1 LIASTRVVGTA
12 VFAIY
17 VADALGYTGSVGL
30 QFYKDYAQRE
40 MSRLAFFRGF
50 TYFLCVL
57 GAIFLVASAA
67 YFLRK
72 TRRAVVEPP

>member
-1 LIASTRVVGTA
+1 MIASTRVVGTA

-17 VADALGYTGSVGL
+17 VADAIGYMGSVGL

-40 MSRLAFFRGF
+40 MSRLVFFRGF
-50 TYFLCVL
+50 TYFLSVR
-57 GAIFLVASAA
+57 GVIFLVASAL

-72 TRRAVVEPP
+72 TRRSVVEPP